1 MSIQWSTMT
10 TPLTPQ
16 RRSWSVCSSHAI
28 FQSDVNLI
36 WPLLADFKT
45 LPSLVPDVA
54 SCVVN
59 GKGVGLTRDL
69 TFNDGKTVHEVLI
82 VNHPQLYRL
91 SYSMSDPTP
100 FPWNHYFCTQQLQS
114 LGAGQTHFLY
124 TGYFHPNGASEAEV
138 QDNLRDFYH
147 AVFAGIGRVL
157 NVNFTIQQ

>member
-1 MSIQWSTMT
+1 MNTA
-10 TPLTPQ
+10 LTPQ
-16 RRSWSVCSSHAI
+16 RRPWSVCSSHAI
-28 FQSDVNLI
+28 FQSDVNQI
-36 WPLLADFKT
+36 WPLLADFRT
-45 LPSLVPDVA
+45 LASLVPDVA
-54 SCVVN
+54 SCVVS
-59 GKGVGLTRDL
+59 GKGVGLTREL

-124 TGYFHPNGASEAEV
+124 TGYFHPNGATEAEV
-138 QDNLRDFYH
+138 QGMLRDFYH

>member
-1 MSIQWSTMT
+1 MRYSKATST
-10 TPLTPQ
+10 
-16 RRSWSVCSSHAI
+16 RSGRCLRTSR
-28 FQSDVNLI
+28 L
-36 WPLLADFKT
+36 WP
-45 LPSLVPDVA
+45 PLVPDVA

-59 GKGVGLTRDL
+59 GKGVGLTREL

-124 TGYFHPNGASEAEV
+124 IGYFHPNGATEAEV
-138 QDNLRDFYH
+138 QGMLRDFYH